1 MMKFFPVTLLT
12 ASAIDVMSLSLK
24 FGVMRWP
31 TCCCA
36 PASEPATTNS
46 PRKNSRF
53 IRNTLL
59 VAIDGVGLGLGF
71 GLMHIRLRIDGLSV
85 ALIQHLFG
93 LLSDLRQVQ
102 SQILLPSV
110 AHHRDAG
117 LTGSTQCREDFL
129 TASWIV

>member
-1 MMKFFPVTLLT
+1 MAVDESIVTWARTRGSMMKFFPVTLLT
-12 ASAIDVMSLSLK
+12 ASAIEVMSLSLK

-59 VAIDGVGLGLGF
+59 VAIDGVGLGLV
-71 GLMHIRLRIDGLSV
+71 HIRLRIDGLSV

-117 LTGSTQCREDFL
+117 LTG
-129 TASWIV
+129 

>member
-12 ASAIDVMSLSLK
+12 ASAIEVMSLSLK

-36 PASEPATTNS
+36 PASAPATTNS

-59 VAIDGVGLGLGF
+59 VAIDGVGLGF
-71 GLMHIRLRIDGLSV
+71 GLMHLRLRIDGLSV
-85 ALIQHLFG
+85 LFAQRLFS
-93 LLSDLRQVQ
+93 LLSDPRQVQ

-117 LTGSTQCREDFL
+117 
-129 TASWIV
+129 